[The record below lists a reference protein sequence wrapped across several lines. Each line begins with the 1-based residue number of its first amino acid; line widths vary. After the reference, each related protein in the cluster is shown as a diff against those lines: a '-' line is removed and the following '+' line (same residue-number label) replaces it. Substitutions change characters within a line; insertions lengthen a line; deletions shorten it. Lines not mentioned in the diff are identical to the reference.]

1 MIRVSGEQRIAL
13 WSTRIKTSL
22 GVEMAFVFF
31 DWIQLAMLLACG
43 GSYDAG
49 EVASPRRRLEK
60 HRFGDRKR
68 VVALF
73 GAAAS
78 IV

>member
-1 MIRVSGEQRIAL
+1 MAL
-13 WSTRIKTSL
+13 WSARIKTSL
-22 GVEMAFVFF
+22 GVEMAFVFV
-31 DWIQLAMLLACG
+31 DWIQLAMLLARG

-49 EVASPRRRLEK
+49 EAAFPQCRLEK
-60 HRFGDRKR
+60 HRFGDQKR